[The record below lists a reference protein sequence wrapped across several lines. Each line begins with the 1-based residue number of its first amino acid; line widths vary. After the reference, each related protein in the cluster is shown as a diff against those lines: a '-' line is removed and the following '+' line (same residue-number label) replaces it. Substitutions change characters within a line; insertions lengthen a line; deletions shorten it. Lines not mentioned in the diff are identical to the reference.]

1 MKNILKGL
9 ILALTM
15 IGLVVPFV
23 SVQAQ
28 VALQITSPLV
38 LPSGSTNSPYSYKFT
53 ASGGT
58 KPYKWEVL
66 PQQLNVYH
74 CCLIGLSQ
82 NGTFASVGP
91 DKNEHM
97 PYSGTFQIGV
107 KVTDARGQ
115 SVQQISTYTIS
126 GNNHDDTGT
135 EKYKAGQIETISA
148 TKVSGWAYDNDRAVE
163 IIAEIENI
171 ASGRRTSYGFNS
183 ALNVLR
189 PEIASY
195 LSTKFAIGGIIVPL
209 GFSFDPSTKITES
222 GKYKIKSINYN
233 GNKFSFTVDKDTVF
247 IIGSGDP
254 TTTDTSIYGKE
265 KVVKVKGSNKLYYI
279 NTRGQYLP
287 LLNKEVFASYGN
299 KTENIES
306 ITKKVLKK
314 YTLVKYIKLSSS
326 DTIYEIKGKIKRP
339 LSAEAKTRLITDS
352 SKVLEVNQVELDSYK
367 TGKTID

>member
-183 ALNVLR
+183 APNVLR

-209 GFSFDPSTKITES
+209 GFSFDPSTKS
-222 GKYKIKSINYN
+222 
-233 GNKFSFTVDKDTVF
+233 
-247 IIGSGDP
+247 
-254 TTTDTSIYGKE
+254 
-265 KVVKVKGSNKLYYI
+265 
-279 NTRGQYLP
+279 
-287 LLNKEVFASYGN
+287 LNL
-299 KTENIES
+299 ENI
-306 ITKKVLKK
+306 
-314 YTLVKYIKLSSS
+314 KLNQ
-326 DTIYEIKGKIKRP
+326 
-339 LSAEAKTRLITDS
+339 LITMEINLVS
-352 SKVLEVNQVELDSYK
+352 L
-367 TGKTID
+367 